1 MTEESLIAFLNMQ
14 YAFISNPIKKLQL
27 LFFMNEIYEQRAKR
41 TNPIYYIIIFRK
53 TGQKEKTKHLSK
65 VLASILLTT
74 VSGIRKRY
82 KLKSVKYQKIVS

>member
-27 LFFMNEIYEQRAKR
+27 LFFMNEI
-41 TNPIYYIIIFRK
+41 IIFRK

-65 VLASILLTT
+65 ALASILLTT

-82 KLKSVKYQKIVS
+82 KLKSVNYQKIVS